1 MTTTTIRD
9 YNYITVNRF
18 YVEMQESSY
27 ISASF
32 SEVSG
37 LSATLD
43 HDVFF
48 EGGVNNQQRVM
59 LTDVKFS
66 NVTLKRGMSNDLA
79 FLGWANSL
87 FSTLESAGS
96 DTKNISEYRRNI
108 NILLFNQAGE
118 TIQTWTLI
126 GAVPV
131 RWQAPSL
138 QADGTSVAIEELELA
153 YEGLK
158 IYVNNTLSS
167 SSSSKGATI
176 HKSGRD
182 SKGFFAS
189 N

>member
-1 MTTTTIRD
+1 MTDTSIRD
-9 YNYITVNRF
+9 YNYITINRF

-32 SEVSG
+32 NEFSG
-37 LSATLD
+37 LGADLE
-43 HDVFF
+43 HEVFY

-59 LTDVKFS
+59 LKDVKFS
-66 NVTLKRGMSNDLA
+66 NVTLKRGMSNDLV
-79 FLGWANSL
+79 FLGWASSL
-87 FSTLESAGS
+87 FSTFKSAGS
-96 DTKNISEYRRNI
+96 DTKNISDYRRNV

-126 GAVPV
+126 GAIPV
-131 RWQAPSL
+131 SWKAPSL
-138 QADGTSVAIEELELA
+138 QADGTSVAIEELTLA

-167 SSSSKGATI
+167 SSSSSGATI
-176 HKSGRD
+176 HSSGRD
-182 SKGFFAS
+182 ATGYFAS

>member
-1 MTTTTIRD
+1 MTDTTIRD

-37 LSATLD
+37 LSATLE
-43 HDVFF
+43 HDIFY

-59 LTDVKFS
+59 LKDVKFS
-66 NVTLKRGMSNDLA
+66 NVTLKRGMSNDIV
-79 FLGWANSL
+79 FLGWASSL
-87 FSTLESAGS
+87 FSTFETAGS
-96 DTKNISEYRRNI
+96 DTKNVSDYRRNV

-131 RWQAPSL
+131 KWQAPGL

-158 IYVNNTLSS
+158 VYVNNTMSS
-167 SSSSKGATI
+167 SSSSSGATI
-176 HKSGRD
+176 HSSGRD
-182 SKGFFAS
+182 ATGFFAS